1 MRRFLPIVLGLL
13 LLGAAASA
21 QDTRRQES
29 RKAQLEKEIA
39 AINRQLKDNARSSS
53 RALTDLALV
62 RRKIAARQELIA
74 ESDREIRA
82 LDDSMKVRQQE
93 IDRLQARHDTLS
105 LYYNRLVRGAYKNR
119 DSRLWY
125 MYILSSEN
133 IGQAVRRFG
142 YLRGLSRNM
151 SEQAKRIQET
161 AAALELEKE
170 RLAGLK
176 EEAQV
181 LRGQRQA
188 DVDALRGE
196 EGESAGLVARLE
208 KDRRKYQNDLKK
220 KNREVEALNREIAEI
235 IRKATAKPKSG
246 GKSTSKGGKTTSTA
260 VDEKLSSSFAANK
273 GRLPWPVEGTVIES
287 YGQHYHPVYKNVKL
301 PFNNG
306 VTLAVSRGAQAHA
319 VFDGTVA
326 QVVVIP
332 GYNQSRGAQAH
343 AVFDGTVAQ
352 VVVIPGYNQCV
363 LVQHGS
369 YFTFY
374 CKLKAVSVK
383 AGEKVKTGQVLG
395 TVDTLSGEDQ
405 FHFQLWQER
414 TPQNPEN
421 WLR

>member
-1 MRRFLPIVLGLL
+1 MRKLLPIVLGLL

-39 AINRQLKDNARSSS
+39 VINQQLKDNAKSSN
-53 RALTDLALV
+53 RALSDLSLV
-62 RRKIAARQELIA
+62 RRKISARQELIA

-82 LDDSMKVRQQE
+82 LDDSIRTKQKE
-93 IDRLQARHDTLS
+93 IDRLQARHDTLT
-105 LYYNRLVRGAYKNR
+105 LYYNRLIRSAYKNR
-119 DSRLWY
+119 DSRIWY

-142 YLRGLSRNM
+142 YLKGLSKNM
-151 SEQAKRIQET
+151 SEQARQIQET
-161 AAALELEKE
+161 AAVLEVEKE
-170 RLAGLK
+170 RLSGLRD
-176 EEAQV
+176 EART
-181 LRGQRQA
+181 LRSQRQA
-188 DVDALRGE
+188 AVDALRSE
-196 EGESAGLVARLE
+196 EGENASLVARLQ
-208 KDRRKYQNDLKK
+208 KDRKKYQSDLQK

-235 IRKATAKPKSG
+235 IRKATAKPKSSG
-246 GKSTSKGGKTTSTA
+246 TTGKSSGGKTTSTA
-260 VDEKLSSSFAANK
+260 VDEKLSSSFASNK

-287 YGQHYHPVYKNVKL
+287 YGQHYHPVYKNIKL

-306 VTLAVSRGAQAHA
+306 VTLAVPRGAQAK
-319 VFDGTVA
+319 
-326 QVVVIP
+326 
-332 GYNQSRGAQAH
+332 

-374 CKLKAVSVK
+374 CKLKSVAVK
-383 AGEKVKTGQVLG
+383 AGQQVKTGQVLG
-395 TVDTLSGEDQ
+395 TVDTISGEDQ
-405 FHFQLWQER
+405 FHFQLWKER
-414 TPQNPEN
+414 SPQNPEN

>member
-1 MRRFLPIVLGLL
+1 MRRFLPVVLGLL
-13 LLGAAASA
+13 LVGAAVSA

-53 RALTDLALV
+53 RALTDLSLV

-142 YLRGLSRNM
+142 YLKGLSRNM
-151 SEQAKRIQET
+151 SDQAKHIQET
-161 AAALELEKE
+161 AAALELEKD
-170 RLAGLK
+170 RLAGLR

-188 DVDALRGE
+188 DVDALRSE
-196 EGESAGLVARLE
+196 EGESASLVARLE
-208 KDRRKYQNDLKK
+208 KDRKKYQNDLRK

-246 GKSTSKGGKTTSTA
+246 GKSTAKGGKTTSTA
-260 VDEKLSSSFAANK
+260 IDETLSKNFAANK

-306 VTLAVSRGAQAHA
+306 VTLAVARGAQAKA
-319 VFDGTVA
+319 VFDGTV
-326 QVVVIP
+326 
-332 GYNQSRGAQAH
+332 S
-343 AVFDGTVAQ
+343 Q

-374 CKLKAVSVK
+374 CKLKSVTVK

-414 TPQNPEN
+414 NPQNPEN

>member
-13 LLGAAASA
+13 LVGAAVSA

-74 ESDREIRA
+74 ESDREIHA
-82 LDDSMKVRQQE
+82 LDDSMRVRQRE

-142 YLRGLSRNM
+142 YLKGLSRNM
-151 SEQAKRIQET
+151 SEQGKRIQET

-196 EGESAGLVARLE
+196 EGESASLVARLE
-208 KDRRKYQNDLKK
+208 KDRRKYQDDLRK
-220 KNREVEALNREIAEI
+220 KNREVEALNREIAAI

-246 GKSTSKGGKTTSTA
+246 SKSSSKGGKTTSTA
-260 VDEKLSSSFAANK
+260 VDETLSKNFASNK

-306 VTLAVSRGAQAHA
+306 VTLAVSRGAQAKA
-319 VFDGTVA
+319 VFDGTV
-326 QVVVIP
+326 
-332 GYNQSRGAQAH
+332 S
-343 AVFDGTVAQ
+343 Q

-374 CKLKAVSVK
+374 CKLKSVTVK

-414 TPQNPEN
+414 NPQNPEN

>member
-1 MRRFLPIVLGLL
+1 MKRLIPIVLGLL
-13 LLGAAASA
+13 LLGVAASA

-39 AINRQLKDNARSSS
+39 VINKQLKDNAQSSS
-53 RALTDLALV
+53 RALTDLSLV
-62 RRKIAARQELIA
+62 RRKISARQELIA
-74 ESDREIRA
+74 ESDREIHA
-82 LDDSMKVRQQE
+82 LDDSIRVKQKE

-105 LYYNRLVRGAYKNR
+105 LYYNRLVRSAYKNR
-119 DSRLWY
+119 DSRIWY

-142 YLRGLSRNM
+142 YLKGLSKNM
-151 SEQAKRIQET
+151 SDQARQIQET
-161 AAALELEKE
+161 AAVLEVEKE
-170 RLAGLK
+170 RLAVMRDD
-176 EEAQV
+176 ART
-181 LRGQRQA
+181 LRSQRQA
-188 DVDALRGE
+188 DVDALRSE
-196 EGESAGLVARLE
+196 EGESASLVARLQ
-208 KDRRKYQNDLKK
+208 KDRKKYQSDLQK

-235 IRKATAKPKSG
+235 IRKATAKPKTSSG
-246 GKSTSKGGKTTSTA
+246 TNKNTGGKTTSTA

-273 GRLPWPVEGTVIES
+273 GRLPWPVEGSVIES

-306 VTLAVSRGAQAHA
+306 VTLAVARGTQAK
-319 VFDGTVA
+319 
-326 QVVVIP
+326 
-332 GYNQSRGAQAH
+332 

-374 CKLKAVSVK
+374 CKLKSVSVK
-383 AGEKVKTGQVLG
+383 AGQQVKTGQVLG
-395 TVDTLSGEDQ
+395 TVDTISGEDQ
-405 FHFQLWQER
+405 FHFQLWKER
-414 TPQNPEN
+414 SPQNPEN

>member
-1 MRRFLPIVLGLL
+1 MRRFLPLILL
-13 LLGAAASA
+13 LLMGVTASA

-53 RALTDLALV
+53 RALTDLSLV

-74 ESDREIRA
+74 ESDREIRS
-82 LDDSMKVRQQE
+82 LDDSMRVKQRE

-105 LYYNRLVRGAYKNR
+105 LYYDRLVRGAYKNR
-119 DSRLWY
+119 DSRIWY

-142 YLRGLSRNM
+142 YLKGLSRNM
-151 SEQAKRIQET
+151 SEQGKRIQET
-161 AAALELEKE
+161 AAELELEKE
-170 RLAGLK
+170 RLEGLRDAAR
-176 EEAQV
+176 E
-181 LRGQRQA
+181 LRSQRQA
-188 DVDALRGE
+188 DVDALRSE
-196 EGESAGLVARLE
+196 EGESASLVSRLE
-208 KDRRKYQNDLKK
+208 KDRRKYQDELRK

-246 GKSTSKGGKTTSTA
+246 GKSTAKGGKTTSTA
-260 VDEKLSSSFAANK
+260 IDETLSKNFAANK
-273 GRLPWPVEGTVIES
+273 GRLPWPVEGSVIES

-306 VTLAVSRGAQAHA
+306 VTLAVARGAQAKA
-319 VFDGTVA
+319 VFDGTV
-326 QVVVIP
+326 
-332 GYNQSRGAQAH
+332 S
-343 AVFDGTVAQ
+343 Q

-363 LVQHGS
+363 LVQHGA

-374 CKLKAVSVK
+374 CKLKSVAVK
-383 AGEKVKTGQVLG
+383 AGEKVKTGQVIG
-395 TVDTLSGEDQ
+395 TVDTISGEDQ
-405 FHFQLWQER
+405 FHFQLWKER

>member
-1 MRRFLPIVLGLL
+1 MRRLILIVSGLL
-13 LLGAAASA
+13 LLGVAASA

-39 AINRQLKDNARSSS
+39 VINQQLKDNAKSSS
-53 RALTDLALV
+53 RALTDLSLV
-62 RRKIAARQELIA
+62 RRKISARQELIA
-74 ESDREIRA
+74 ESDREIHA
-82 LDDSMKVRQQE
+82 LDDSIRVKQKE

-105 LYYNRLVRGAYKNR
+105 LYYNRLVRSAYKNR
-119 DSRLWY
+119 DSRIWY

-142 YLRGLSRNM
+142 YLKGLSKNM
-151 SEQAKRIQET
+151 SDQARQIQET
-161 AAALELEKE
+161 AAVLEVEKE
-170 RLAGLK
+170 RLAGMRD
-176 EEAQV
+176 EARA
-181 LRGQRQA
+181 LRSQRQA
-188 DVDALRGE
+188 AVDALRSE
-196 EGESAGLVARLE
+196 EGENANLVARLQ
-208 KDRRKYQNDLKK
+208 KDRKKYQSDLQK

-235 IRKATAKPKSG
+235 IRKATAKPKSSG
-246 GKSTSKGGKTTSTA
+246 TTGKSSGGKTTSTA

-287 YGQHYHPVYKNVKL
+287 YGQHYHPVYKNIKL

-306 VTLAVSRGAQAHA
+306 VTLAVPRGAQAK
-319 VFDGTVA
+319 
-326 QVVVIP
+326 
-332 GYNQSRGAQAH
+332 

-374 CKLKAVSVK
+374 CKLKSVSVK
-383 AGEKVKTGQVLG
+383 AGQQVKTGQVLG
-395 TVDTLSGEDQ
+395 TVDTISGEDQ
-405 FHFQLWQER
+405 FHFQLWKER

>member
-1 MRRFLPIVLGLL
+1 MRRFLPVVLGLL
-13 LLGAAASA
+13 LVGAAVSA

-53 RALTDLALV
+53 RALTDLSLV

-142 YLRGLSRNM
+142 YLKGLSRNM
-151 SEQAKRIQET
+151 SDQAKHIQET
-161 AAALELEKE
+161 AAALELEKD
-170 RLAGLK
+170 RLAGLR

-188 DVDALRGE
+188 DVDALRSE
-196 EGESAGLVARLE
+196 EGESASLVARLE
-208 KDRRKYQNDLKK
+208 KDRKKYQNDLKK

-246 GKSTSKGGKTTSTA
+246 GKSTAKGGKTTSTA
-260 VDEKLSSSFAANK
+260 IDETLSKNFAANK

-306 VTLAVSRGAQAHA
+306 VTLAVARGAQAKA
-319 VFDGTVA
+319 VFDGTV
-326 QVVVIP
+326 
-332 GYNQSRGAQAH
+332 S
-343 AVFDGTVAQ
+343 Q

-374 CKLKAVSVK
+374 CKLKSVTVK

-395 TVDTLSGEDQ
+395 TVDTFSGEDQ

-414 TPQNPEN
+414 NPQNPEN

>member
-1 MRRFLPIVLGLL
+1 MRRFLPVVLGLL
-13 LLGAAASA
+13 LVGAAVSA

-53 RALTDLALV
+53 RALTDLSLV

-142 YLRGLSRNM
+142 YLKGLSRNM
-151 SEQAKRIQET
+151 SEQAKHIQET
-161 AAALELEKE
+161 AAALELEKD
-170 RLAGLK
+170 RLAGLR

-188 DVDALRGE
+188 DVDALRSE
-196 EGESAGLVARLE
+196 EGESASLVARLE
-208 KDRRKYQNDLKK
+208 KDRKKYQNDLKK

-246 GKSTSKGGKTTSTA
+246 GKSTAKGGKTTSTA
-260 VDEKLSSSFAANK
+260 IDETLSKNFAANK

-306 VTLAVSRGAQAHA
+306 VTLAVARGAQAKA
-319 VFDGTVA
+319 VFDGTV
-326 QVVVIP
+326 
-332 GYNQSRGAQAH
+332 S
-343 AVFDGTVAQ
+343 Q

-374 CKLKAVSVK
+374 CKLKSVTVK

-414 TPQNPEN
+414 NPQNPEN

>member
-1 MRRFLPIVLGLL
+1 MRRFLPVILGLL
-13 LLGAAASA
+13 LVGAAVSA

-53 RALTDLALV
+53 RALTDLSLV

-142 YLRGLSRNM
+142 YLKGLSRNM
-151 SEQAKRIQET
+151 SDQAKHIQET
-161 AAALELEKE
+161 AAALELEKD
-170 RLAGLK
+170 RLAGLR

-188 DVDALRGE
+188 DVDALRSE
-196 EGESAGLVARLE
+196 EGESASLVARLE
-208 KDRRKYQNDLKK
+208 KDRKKYQNDLRK

-246 GKSTSKGGKTTSTA
+246 GKSTAKGGKTTSTA
-260 VDEKLSSSFAANK
+260 IDETLSKNFAANK

-306 VTLAVSRGAQAHA
+306 VTLAVARGAQAKA
-319 VFDGTVA
+319 VFDGTV
-326 QVVVIP
+326 
-332 GYNQSRGAQAH
+332 S
-343 AVFDGTVAQ
+343 Q

-374 CKLKAVSVK
+374 CKLKSVTVK

>member
-246 GKSTSKGGKTTSTA
+246 GKSTAKGGKTTSTA
-260 VDEKLSSSFAANK
+260 VDETLSKNFAANK

-306 VTLAVSRGAQAHA
+306 VTLAVARGAQA
-319 VFDGTVA
+319 
-326 QVVVIP
+326 
-332 GYNQSRGAQAH
+332 Y

>member
-13 LLGAAASA
+13 LVGAAVSA

-62 RRKIAARQELIA
+62 RRKISARQELIA
-74 ESDREIRA
+74 ESDREICA

-142 YLRGLSRNM
+142 YLKGLSRNM
-151 SEQAKRIQET
+151 SEQAKNIQET
-161 AAALELEKE
+161 AAALELEKD

-176 EEAQV
+176 AEAQV

-196 EGESAGLVARLE
+196 EGESASLVARLE
-208 KDRRKYQNDLKK
+208 KDRRKYQDDLRK
-220 KNREVEALNREIAEI
+220 KNREVEALNREIAAI
-235 IRKATAKPKSG
+235 IRKATAKPKAGS
-246 GKSTSKGGKTTSTA
+246 KSTAKGGKTTSTA
-260 VDEKLSSSFAANK
+260 VDETLSKNFASNK

-306 VTLAVSRGAQAHA
+306 VTLAVARGAQAKA
-319 VFDGTVA
+319 VFDGTV
-326 QVVVIP
+326 
-332 GYNQSRGAQAH
+332 S
-343 AVFDGTVAQ
+343 Q

-374 CKLKAVSVK
+374 CKLKSVTVK

>member
-1 MRRFLPIVLGLL
+1 MRRFLPVVLGLL
-13 LLGAAASA
+13 LVGAAVSA

-29 RKAQLEKEIA
+29 RKAPLEKEIA
-39 AINRQLKDNARSSS
+39 AINRQLKDNARSSN
-53 RALTDLALV
+53 RALTDLSLV

-142 YLRGLSRNM
+142 YLKGLSRNM
-151 SEQAKRIQET
+151 SDQAKHIQET
-161 AAALELEKE
+161 AAALELEKD
-170 RLAGLK
+170 RLAGLR

-188 DVDALRGE
+188 DVDALRSE
-196 EGESAGLVARLE
+196 EGESASLVARLE
-208 KDRRKYQNDLKK
+208 KDRKKYQNDLKK

-246 GKSTSKGGKTTSTA
+246 GKSTAKGGKTTSTA
-260 VDEKLSSSFAANK
+260 IDETLSKNFAANK

-306 VTLAVSRGAQAHA
+306 VTLAVARGAQAKA
-319 VFDGTVA
+319 VFDGTV
-326 QVVVIP
+326 
-332 GYNQSRGAQAH
+332 S
-343 AVFDGTVAQ
+343 Q

-374 CKLKAVSVK
+374 CKLKSVTVK

-395 TVDTLSGEDQ
+395 TVDTFSGEDQ

-414 TPQNPEN
+414 NPQNPEN

>member
-1 MRRFLPIVLGLL
+1 MRRFLPVVLGLL
-13 LLGAAASA
+13 LMGAVVSA
-21 QDTRRQES
+21 QDTRRQET

-53 RALTDLALV
+53 RALTDLSLV

-74 ESDREIRA
+74 ESDREIQA
-82 LDDSMKVRQQE
+82 LNDSMQVRQRE

-142 YLRGLSRNM
+142 YLKGLSRSM
-151 SEQAKRIQET
+151 SEQGKHIQET
-161 AAALELEKE
+161 AAVLEVEKE

-176 EEAQV
+176 ADAQA
-181 LRGQRQA
+181 LRNQRQS
-188 DVDALRGE
+188 DVEALRSE
-196 EGESAGLVARLE
+196 EGENASLVARLE
-208 KDRRKYQNDLKK
+208 KDRRKYQQDLQK

-235 IRKATAKPKSG
+235 IRKATAKPKSSG
-246 GKSTSKGGKTTSTA
+246 NAKKSGGKTTSTA
-260 VDEKLSSSFAANK
+260 VDEKLSNSFAANK
-273 GRLPWPVEGTVIES
+273 GRLPWPVEGSVIES
-287 YGQHYHPVYKNVKL
+287 YGQHYHPVYKNVKM

-306 VTLAVSRGAQAHA
+306 VTLAVARGAQVHA
-319 VFDGTVA
+319 VFDGTVT
-326 QVVVIP
+326 QVVM
-332 GYNQSRGAQAH
+332 
-343 AVFDGTVAQ
+343 
-352 VVVIPGYNQCV
+352 IPGYNQCV

-374 CKLKAVSVK
+374 CKLKSVSVK
-383 AGEKVKTGQVLG
+383 AGDKVKTGQVLG
-395 TVDTLSGEDQ
+395 TVDTISGEDQ
-405 FHFQLWQER
+405 FHFQLWKER
-414 TPQNPEN
+414 NPQNPEN

>member
-13 LLGAAASA
+13 LVGAAVSA

-53 RALTDLALV
+53 RALTDLSLV

-142 YLRGLSRNM
+142 YLKGLSRNM
-151 SEQAKRIQET
+151 SEQAKHIQET
-161 AAALELEKE
+161 AAALELEKD
-170 RLAGLK
+170 RLAGLR

-188 DVDALRGE
+188 DVDALRSE
-196 EGESAGLVARLE
+196 EGESASLVARLE
-208 KDRRKYQNDLKK
+208 KDRRKYQNDLRK

-246 GKSTSKGGKTTSTA
+246 GKSTAKGGKTTSTA
-260 VDEKLSSSFAANK
+260 IDETLSKNFAANK

-306 VTLAVSRGAQAHA
+306 VTLAVARGAQAKA
-319 VFDGTVA
+319 VFDGTV
-326 QVVVIP
+326 
-332 GYNQSRGAQAH
+332 S
-343 AVFDGTVAQ
+343 Q

-374 CKLKAVSVK
+374 CKLKSVTVK

-414 TPQNPEN
+414 NPQNPEN

>member
-13 LLGAAASA
+13 LVGAAVSA

-53 RALTDLALV
+53 RALTDLSLV

-142 YLRGLSRNM
+142 YLKGLSRNM
-151 SEQAKRIQET
+151 SEQAKNIQET
-161 AAALELEKE
+161 AAALELEKD

-196 EGESAGLVARLE
+196 EGESASLVARLE
-208 KDRRKYQNDLKK
+208 KDRRKYQDELRK
-220 KNREVEALNREIAEI
+220 KNREVEALNREIAAI
-235 IRKATAKPKSG
+235 IRKATAKPKSS
-246 GKSTSKGGKTTSTA
+246 GKSTAKGGKTTSTA
-260 VDEKLSSSFAANK
+260 VDETLSKNFASNK

-306 VTLAVSRGAQAHA
+306 VTLAVARGAQAKA
-319 VFDGTVA
+319 VFDGTV
-326 QVVVIP
+326 
-332 GYNQSRGAQAH
+332 S
-343 AVFDGTVAQ
+343 Q

-374 CKLKAVSVK
+374 CKLKSVTVK

>member
-1 MRRFLPIVLGLL
+1 MRRFLPVVLGLL
-13 LLGAAASA
+13 LVGAAVSA

-53 RALTDLALV
+53 RALTDLSLV

-142 YLRGLSRNM
+142 YLKGLSRNM
-151 SEQAKRIQET
+151 SDQAKHIQET
-161 AAALELEKE
+161 AAALELEKD
-170 RLAGLK
+170 RLAGLR

-188 DVDALRGE
+188 DVDALRSE
-196 EGESAGLVARLE
+196 EGESASLVARLE
-208 KDRRKYQNDLKK
+208 KDRKKYQNDLRK

-246 GKSTSKGGKTTSTA
+246 GKSTAKGGKTTSTA
-260 VDEKLSSSFAANK
+260 IDETLSKNFAANK

-306 VTLAVSRGAQAHA
+306 VTLAVARGAQAKA
-319 VFDGTVA
+319 VFDGTV
-326 QVVVIP
+326 
-332 GYNQSRGAQAH
+332 S
-343 AVFDGTVAQ
+343 Q

-363 LVQHGS
+363 LVQHGA

-374 CKLKAVSVK
+374 CKLKSVTVK

-414 TPQNPEN
+414 NPQNPEN

>member
-13 LLGAAASA
+13 LVGAAVSA

-53 RALTDLALV
+53 RALTDLSLV

-142 YLRGLSRNM
+142 YLKGLSRNM
-151 SEQAKRIQET
+151 SEQAKHIQET
-161 AAALELEKE
+161 AAALELEKD
-170 RLAGLK
+170 RLAGLR

-188 DVDALRGE
+188 DVDALRSE
-196 EGESAGLVARLE
+196 EGESASLVARLE
-208 KDRRKYQNDLKK
+208 KDRRKYQNDLRK

-246 GKSTSKGGKTTSTA
+246 GKSTAKGGKTTSTA
-260 VDEKLSSSFAANK
+260 IDETLSKNFAANK

-306 VTLAVSRGAQAHA
+306 VTLAVSRGAQAKA
-319 VFDGTVA
+319 VFDGTV
-326 QVVVIP
+326 
-332 GYNQSRGAQAH
+332 S
-343 AVFDGTVAQ
+343 Q

-374 CKLKAVSVK
+374 CKLKSVTVK

-414 TPQNPEN
+414 NPQNPEN

>member
-39 AINRQLKDNARSSS
+39 AINRQLKDNAKSSS
-53 RALTDLALV
+53 RALTDLSLV

-82 LDDSMKVRQQE
+82 LDDSMKVRQRE

-142 YLRGLSRNM
+142 YLKGLSRNM
-151 SEQAKRIQET
+151 SEQGKHIQET
-161 AAALELEKE
+161 AAALELEKA
-170 RLAGLK
+170 RLEGLK
-176 EEAQV
+176 ADAQAV
-181 LRGQRQA
+181 RSQRQA
-188 DVDALRGE
+188 DVDALRSE
-196 EGESAGLVARLE
+196 EGESASLVARLE
-208 KDRRKYQNDLKK
+208 KDRKKYQNDLKK

-235 IRKATAKPKSG
+235 IRKATAKPKSSS
-246 GKSTSKGGKTTSTA
+246 KSTAKGGKTTSTA
-260 VDEKLSSSFAANK
+260 IDETLSKNFASNK

-287 YGQHYHPVYKNVKL
+287 YGQHYHPVYKNIKL

-306 VTLAVSRGAQAHA
+306 VTLAVSRGAQAKA
-319 VFDGTVA
+319 VFDGTV
-326 QVVVIP
+326 
-332 GYNQSRGAQAH
+332 S
-343 AVFDGTVAQ
+343 Q

-363 LVQHGS
+363 LVQHGA

-374 CKLKAVSVK
+374 CKLKSVSVK

-395 TVDTLSGEDQ
+395 TVDTISGEDQ

>member
-13 LLGAAASA
+13 LVGAAVSA

-53 RALTDLALV
+53 RALTDLSLV

-142 YLRGLSRNM
+142 YLKGLSRNM
-151 SEQAKRIQET
+151 SEQAKHIQET
-161 AAALELEKE
+161 AAALELEKD
-170 RLAGLK
+170 RLAGLR
-176 EEAQV
+176 EEARV

-196 EGESAGLVARLE
+196 EGESASLVARLE
-208 KDRRKYQNDLKK
+208 KDRRKYQDELRK
-220 KNREVEALNREIAEI
+220 KNREVEALNREIAAI
-235 IRKATAKPKSG
+235 IRKATAKPKAGS
-246 GKSTSKGGKTTSTA
+246 KSSKGGKTTSTA
-260 VDEKLSSSFAANK
+260 VDETLSKNFASNK

-306 VTLAVSRGAQAHA
+306 VTLAVARGAQAKA
-319 VFDGTVA
+319 VFDGTV
-326 QVVVIP
+326 
-332 GYNQSRGAQAH
+332 S
-343 AVFDGTVAQ
+343 Q

>member
-1 MRRFLPIVLGLL
+1 MRRFLPVVLGLL
-13 LLGAAASA
+13 LVGAAVSA

-53 RALTDLALV
+53 RALTDLSLV

-142 YLRGLSRNM
+142 YLKGLSRNM
-151 SEQAKRIQET
+151 SDQAKHIQET
-161 AAALELEKE
+161 AAALELEKD
-170 RLAGLK
+170 RLAGLR

-188 DVDALRGE
+188 DVDALRSE
-196 EGESAGLVARLE
+196 EGESASLVARLE
-208 KDRRKYQNDLKK
+208 KDRKKYQNDLKK

-246 GKSTSKGGKTTSTA
+246 GKSTAKGGKTTSTA
-260 VDEKLSSSFAANK
+260 IDETLSKNFAANK

-306 VTLAVSRGAQAHA
+306 VTLAVARGTQAKA
-319 VFDGTVA
+319 VFDGNV
-326 QVVVIP
+326 
-332 GYNQSRGAQAH
+332 S
-343 AVFDGTVAQ
+343 Q

-363 LVQHGS
+363 LVQHGA

-374 CKLKAVSVK
+374 CKLKSVTVK

-414 TPQNPEN
+414 NPQNPEN

>member
-13 LLGAAASA
+13 LVGAAVSA

-53 RALTDLALV
+53 RALTDLSLV

-142 YLRGLSRNM
+142 YLKGLSRSM
-151 SEQAKRIQET
+151 SEQGKRIQET
-161 AAALELEKE
+161 AAELELEKE
-170 RLAGLK
+170 RLEGLRDAAR
-176 EEAQV
+176 E
-181 LRGQRQA
+181 LRSQRQA
-188 DVDALRGE
+188 DVDALRTE
-196 EGESAGLVARLE
+196 EGESASLVSRLE
-208 KDRRKYQNDLKK
+208 KDRRKYQDELRK

-246 GKSTSKGGKTTSTA
+246 GKSTAKGGKTTSTA
-260 VDEKLSSSFAANK
+260 IDETLSKNFAANK
-273 GRLPWPVEGTVIES
+273 GRLPWPVEGSVIES

-306 VTLAVSRGAQAHA
+306 VTLAVSRGAQARA
-319 VFDGTVA
+319 VFDGTV
-326 QVVVIP
+326 
-332 GYNQSRGAQAH
+332 S
-343 AVFDGTVAQ
+343 Q

-374 CKLKAVSVK
+374 CKLKSVTVK

>member
-39 AINRQLKDNARSSS
+39 AINKQLRDNAQAGS

-62 RRKIAARQELIA
+62 RRKIAARQELIV

-82 LDDSMKVRQQE
+82 LDDSMKVKQKE

-105 LYYNRLVRGAYKNR
+105 LYYNRLVRSAYKNR
-119 DSRLWY
+119 DSRVWY

-151 SEQAKRIQET
+151 SDQARRIQET
-161 AAALELEKE
+161 AALLEVEKE
-170 RLAGLK
+170 RLLTLK

-181 LRGQRQA
+181 LRNQRQA
-188 DVDALRGE
+188 DVDALRAE
-196 EGESAGLVARLE
+196 EGESASLVARLE
-208 KDRRKYQNDLKK
+208 KDRKKYQNDLKK

-235 IRKATAKPKSG
+235 IRKATAKPKSS

-260 VDEKLSSSFAANK
+260 VDETLSKNFAANK

-306 VTLAVSRGAQAHA
+306 VTLAVARGTQAKA
-319 VFDGTVA
+319 VFDGTV
-326 QVVVIP
+326 
-332 GYNQSRGAQAH
+332 S
-343 AVFDGTVAQ
+343 Q

-374 CKLKAVSVK
+374 CKLKTVGVR
-383 AGEKVKTGQVLG
+383 AGDKVKTGQVLG
-395 TVDTLSGEDQ
+395 VVDTISGEDQ

>member
-39 AINRQLKDNARSSS
+39 TINRQLKDNAKSSS
-53 RALTDLALV
+53 RALTDLSLV

-142 YLRGLSRNM
+142 YLKGLSRNM
-151 SEQAKRIQET
+151 SEQAKHIQET
-161 AAALELEKE
+161 AAALELEKA
-170 RLAGLK
+170 RLEGLK
-176 EEAQV
+176 ADAQAI
-181 LRGQRQA
+181 RSQRQA
-188 DVDALRGE
+188 DVDALRSE
-196 EGESAGLVARLE
+196 EGESASLVARLE
-208 KDRRKYQNDLKK
+208 KDRRKYQNDLRK

-235 IRKATAKPKSG
+235 IRKATAKPKSSS
-246 GKSTSKGGKTTSTA
+246 KSTAKGGKTTSTA
-260 VDEKLSSSFAANK
+260 IDETLSKNFASNK

-287 YGQHYHPVYKNVKL
+287 YGQHYHPVYKNIKL

-306 VTLAVSRGAQAHA
+306 VTLAVSRGAQAKA
-319 VFDGTVA
+319 VFDGTV
-326 QVVVIP
+326 
-332 GYNQSRGAQAH
+332 S
-343 AVFDGTVAQ
+343 Q

-363 LVQHGS
+363 LVQHGA

-374 CKLKAVSVK
+374 CKLKSVSVK

-395 TVDTLSGEDQ
+395 TVDTISGEDQ

>member
-13 LLGAAASA
+13 LVGAAVSA

-53 RALTDLALV
+53 RALTDLSLV

-82 LDDSMKVRQQE
+82 LDDSMRVRQRE

-142 YLRGLSRNM
+142 YLKGLSRNM
-151 SEQAKRIQET
+151 SEQAKRIQEA

-176 EEAQV
+176 EEAKAV
-181 LRGQRQA
+181 RKQRQA

-196 EGESAGLVARLE
+196 EGESASLVARLE
-208 KDRRKYQNDLKK
+208 KDRKKYQADLRK

-235 IRKATAKPKSG
+235 IRKATAKPRSG
-246 GKSTSKGGKTTSTA
+246 KTSPGGKTTSTA
-260 VDEKLSSSFAANK
+260 VDEALSNNFASNK

-287 YGQHYHPVYKNVKL
+287 YGQHYHPVYKNVKM

-326 QVVVIP
+326 QVVV
-332 GYNQSRGAQAH
+332 
-343 AVFDGTVAQ
+343 V
-352 VVVIPGYNQCV
+352 PGYNQCV

-374 CKLKAVSVK
+374 CKLKAVTVK
-383 AGEKVKTGQVLG
+383 AGDKVKTGQVLG

-405 FHFQLWQER
+405 FHFQLWKER
-414 TPQNPEN
+414 APQNPEN
-421 WLR
+421 WLK

>member
-13 LLGAAASA
+13 LVGAAVSA

-39 AINRQLKDNARSSS
+39 TINRQLKDNARSSS
-53 RALTDLALV
+53 RALTDLTLV

-82 LDDSMKVRQQE
+82 LDDSMRVRQQE

-142 YLRGLSRNM
+142 YLKGLSRNM
-151 SEQAKRIQET
+151 SEQGKRIQET
-161 AAALELEKE
+161 AAELELEKE
-170 RLAGLK
+170 RLAVLK
-176 EEAQV
+176 EEAQA

-188 DVDALRGE
+188 DVEALRSE
-196 EGESAGLVARLE
+196 EGESASLVARLE
-208 KDRRKYQNDLKK
+208 KDRRKYQDDLRK

-235 IRKATAKPKSG
+235 IRKATAKPKSSG
-246 GKSTSKGGKTTSTA
+246 NAKKSSGGKTTSTA

-273 GRLPWPVEGTVIES
+273 GRLPWPVEGSVIES

-306 VTLAVSRGAQAHA
+306 VTLAVSRGAQAK
-319 VFDGTVA
+319 
-326 QVVVIP
+326 
-332 GYNQSRGAQAH
+332 

-374 CKLKAVSVK
+374 CKLKSVAVK

-395 TVDTLSGEDQ
+395 TVDTISGEDQ
-405 FHFQLWQER
+405 FHFQLWKER
-414 TPQNPEN
+414 TPQNPET

>member
-1 MRRFLPIVLGLL
+1 MRRFLPVVLGLL
-13 LLGAAASA
+13 LMGAAVSA
-21 QDTRRQES
+21 QDTRRQET

-53 RALTDLALV
+53 RALTDLSLV

-74 ESDREIRA
+74 ESDREIQA
-82 LDDSMKVRQQE
+82 LNDSMLVRQRE

-105 LYYNRLVRGAYKNR
+105 LYYNRLVRSAYKNR
-119 DSRLWY
+119 DSRIWY
-125 MYILSSEN
+125 MYILSSDN

-142 YLRGLSRNM
+142 YLKGLSRNM
-151 SEQAKRIQET
+151 SEQAKHIQET

-176 EEAQV
+176 ADAQA
-181 LRGQRQA
+181 LRNQRQS
-188 DVDALRGE
+188 DVDALRSE
-196 EGESAGLVARLE
+196 EGENASLVARLE
-208 KDRRKYQNDLKK
+208 KDRRKYQQDLQK

-235 IRKATAKPKSG
+235 IRKATAKPKSSG
-246 GKSTSKGGKTTSTA
+246 NAKKSGGKTTSTA
-260 VDEKLSSSFAANK
+260 VDEKLSNSFAANK

-306 VTLAVSRGAQAHA
+306 VTLAVARGAQVHA
-319 VFDGTVA
+319 VFDGAVT
-326 QVVVIP
+326 QVVM
-332 GYNQSRGAQAH
+332 
-343 AVFDGTVAQ
+343 
-352 VVVIPGYNQCV
+352 IPGYNQCV

-374 CKLKAVSVK
+374 CKLKSVSVK
-383 AGEKVKTGQVLG
+383 AGDQVKTGQVLG